1 MLKKLTVA
9 AFAVLLTTGALQA
22 QNVAYKTWTAD
33 QVKANVDKMMSKI
46 NWGTNLN
53 ELKKKAKAEKSN
65 SCSHEHVN
73 VTSPPHFHAVIAVE
87 QPTCSAGKT
96 ANVGA
101 SSTGSSA
108 LGRLSLGLR

>member
-46 NWGTNLN
+46 NWGTDLN
-53 ELKKKAKAEKSN
+53 ELKKKAKAEKKMIFW
-65 SCSHEHVN
+65 VD
-73 VTSPPHFHAVIAVE
+73 I
-87 QPTCSAGKT
+87 
-96 ANVGA
+96 VGDID
-101 SSTGSSA
+101 G
-108 LGRLSLGLR
+108 GL